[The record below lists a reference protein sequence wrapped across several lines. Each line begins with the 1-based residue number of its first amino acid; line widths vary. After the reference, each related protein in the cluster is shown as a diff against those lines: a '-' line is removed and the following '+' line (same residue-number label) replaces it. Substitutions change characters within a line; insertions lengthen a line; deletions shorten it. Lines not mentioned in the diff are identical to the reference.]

1 MQLALP
7 TYLKHSTA
15 RNLAL
20 LIHLRISIFGSL
32 ALLMELRPGNDGAL
46 DGGRWGCEC
55 WQSVPGPLPLFLEF
69 LPETEQAATPD

>member
-7 TYLKHSTA
+7 TYFKHSTA

-20 LIHLRISIFGSL
+20 LIHLGIPSFGSL

-46 DGGRWGCEC
+46 DGGRWGCYEC
-55 WQSVPGPLPLFLEF
+55 WQSVPGPLPLF
-69 LPETEQAATPD
+69 PELFT